1 MITRISPQIKNLT
14 CPALRFGII
23 IQREMLGSSCIFCKT
38 EMEVITVPEITT
50 KTHSKLSILPCGE
63 MAYPE
68 YIEVE
73 RFSTKVP
80 FKDNLKR
87 MQVDNLTGTYF
98 KSRGIAKINNK
109 FFLDMKVESYDGY
122 IETKIISAFDAAELI
137 IKHQKYEVIDEI
149 EVQKEAMTI
158 LSGF

>member
-1 MITRISPQIKNLT
+1 MPTSFKIIKLT
-14 CPALRFGII
+14 CPTLHFGII

-38 EMEVITVPEITT
+38 EKEVITVTENVT
-50 KTHSKLSILPCGE
+50 KSYSRLSILPCGE

-73 RFSTKVP
+73 RFLTKVP
-80 FKDNLKR
+80 FKDNLKP
-87 MQVDNLTGTYF
+87 MQVDRFTGTYF